1 MAKRGNITKSIRSDI
16 SIYISWSAL
25 QNQSNNYSD
34 VTATLYINRKHSM
47 YSTGTGSIT
56 LSKTTKSGSYDIST
70 SSGGLYKV
78 CTITKRINHNQ
89 DGTASITLGGSVDF
103 RGTDLSGT
111 VLNVVTIANQ
121 TIQLD
126 QIKRLA
132 KVSISNFALA
142 TGITVPVTKY
152 STGSVD
158 VVVYAQ
164 NTFIKSYGGVGNSFD
179 LNFSEDE
186 LKKIYAIS
194 PNTASPKIKLEVYT
208 HDKNGNDVGYISFET
223 NATMPSDIKPYI
235 GEITVTDSNSKN
247 KHPNTLMQ
255 YISTWKLH
263 VSDYGPGEGSKD
275 DGLKWS
281 LTSGGREFYDAW
293 KNDTITPAFKNEFGD
308 IKVTATAYDTRG
320 RSTSTSIVVYLDH
333 YRAPSIS
340 SGSAVRTDNTG
351 KISRDGVYAKV
362 DVSLRGTTI
371 SGENPLTVKV
381 KKRASGD
388 SSWTS
393 TLYTETIQSLY
404 WDAINNFSKVLSDF
418 SISTDYEIGV
428 ELSDNYSSALWIG
441 TIPSSNIPL
450 AFSSSGV
457 GIGGFPNKSEEAA
470 LQVYGDCAFQK
481 AIKPIGGYKEI
492 KAVLLN
498 GWTGTL
504 TYRKDGFGNAH
515 IWGTLNPG
523 TIKQWTRIASLGE
536 EYCLKDVYTSIPT
549 VHESLAKGARL
560 KNALVVTEFGNLT
573 VINANEIDEKDTVY
587 INCTF
592 HCDGGW

>member
-1 MAKRGNITKSIRSDI
+1 MAIRGNITKSIKNDL

-34 VTATLYINRKHSM
+34 VTATLYINRKNSM

-103 RGTDLSGT
+103 RGTNLSGT

-152 STGSVD
+152 LTGSVD
-158 VVVYAQ
+158 VLVYAQ
-164 NTFIKSYGGVGNSFD
+164 NAFIKIYDGVGNSFD

-194 PNTASPKIKLEVYT
+194 PNTASPKIKLKVYT
-208 HDKNGNDVGYISFET
+208 HDKNGNNVGYISFET

-235 GEITVTDSNSKN
+235 GAITVTDSNSKN

-263 VSDYGPGEGSKD
+263 VSDYGPGEGSKSG
-275 DGLKWS
+275 GLRWS

-293 KNDTITPAFKNEFGD
+293 KNDTITPAFKNEHGD
-308 IKVTATAYDTRG
+308 IKVTATAYDSRG
-320 RSTSTSIVVYLDH
+320 RSTSTSIVVYLNH

-340 SGSAVRTDNTG
+340 GGSAVRTDNTG
-351 KISRDGVYAKV
+351 KISRNGVYAKV
-362 DVSLRGTTI
+362 DVSLKGTTV

-381 KKRASGD
+381 KKRTSGD
-388 SSWTS
+388 SAWTS
-393 TLYTETIQSLY
+393 TLYTGTIQSLY
-404 WDAINNFSKVLSDF
+404 WDAINSFSKVLSGF
-418 SISTDYEIGV
+418 SISTDYEVGV
-428 ELSDNYSSALWIG
+428 ELSDNYSSAVWIG

-470 LQVYGDCAFQK
+470 LQVYGDCAFEK

-515 IWGTLNPG
+515 IWGVLNPG
-523 TIKQWTRIASLGE
+523 TKTKWTKVSGLGKEYSIAN
-536 EYCLKDVYTSIPT
+536 VNTVIPT
-549 VHESLAKGARL
+549 EHENMNTGTRL
-560 KNALVVTEFGNLT
+560 ENVFIVNKSGDLT
-573 VINANEIDEKDTVY
+573 IVNSEGINTDDIIH
-587 INCTF
+587 INYTF